1 MMLVVFLS
9 LKFIRIFFLQQ
20 IQEKLLPPSLHIR
33 PRKKAKKS
41 QKLGKDNG
49 GVTQASYENSGIGE
63 SQEINN
69 GDKADTTEMESKVD
83 QKASAISS
91 SPYPNVHKTFITHAF
106 EYRYIGIFFSFLY
119 QHLHFSFTVPRF
131 ETTFVYDAIK
141 DIKMI
146 RVKSFTGGCRAH
158 CFFVVKLSFFAC

>member
-1 MMLVVFLS
+1 MIIATSNDAGGIFMI
-9 LKFIRIFFLQQ
+9 KIHTYFFLQQ

-106 EYRYIGIFFSFLY
+106 EYRYIGIFFSF
-119 QHLHFSFTVPRF
+119 
-131 ETTFVYDAIK
+131 
-141 DIKMI
+141 
-146 RVKSFTGGCRAH
+146 
-158 CFFVVKLSFFAC
+158 